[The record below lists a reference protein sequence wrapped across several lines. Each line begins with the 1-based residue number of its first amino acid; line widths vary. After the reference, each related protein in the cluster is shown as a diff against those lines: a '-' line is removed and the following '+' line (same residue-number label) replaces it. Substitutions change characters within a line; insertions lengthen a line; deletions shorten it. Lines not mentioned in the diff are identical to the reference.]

1 MMRDS
6 APLAQRVPVSPA
18 ARRLNFGGRLNV
30 TEGSAAPVAAL
41 PMVVYNFA
49 ELITVSPTPN
59 FLEPTLLG
67 RVGETI
73 NSTISPTQGVASLSC
88 LIGYLYLSTCMCLVF
103 TWIVTSVQL
112 VWIENKCSN
121 AAEFSSS
128 FARASRF
135 QFASGYAKCNTPF
148 SRLIANLKLGELP
161 SDNIVPERMK
171 KPSIVH

>member
-73 NSTISPTQGVASLSC
+73 NSTISPTQGVVL
-88 LIGYLYLSTCMCLVF
+88 LFLV
-103 TWIVTSVQL
+103 
-112 VWIENKCSN
+112 
-121 AAEFSSS
+121 
-128 FARASRF
+128 
-135 QFASGYAKCNTPF
+135 
-148 SRLIANLKLGELP
+148 
-161 SDNIVPERMK
+161 
-171 KPSIVH
+171 